1 MTIEK
6 HFAHVAEKVKEIQ
19 AWAEENRS
27 RFWFD
32 DFVHEIQE
40 QIDEVAA
47 YAGEHD
53 VPFFMSAREVADK
66 NYDDADGYSEE
77 ESSSEYYEE
86 ESSEYEEEEVEEEDS
101 EYEEEESS
109 W

>member
-6 HFAHVAEKVKEIQ
+6 HFAHVAEKVKEIE
-19 AWAEENRS
+19 AWAEGNRS
-27 RFWFD
+27 SYWFD
-32 DFVHEIQE
+32 DFVYEIQGRINE
-40 QIDEVAA
+40 VKKYADEN
-47 YAGEHD
+47 G
-53 VPFFMSAREVADK
+53 VPFFVDASDIARK
-66 NYDDADGYSEE
+66 NYDDTDGYSEE

-86 ESSEYEEEEVEEEDS
+86 ESSYYEEEEEEEDDD

>member
-6 HFAHVAEKVKEIQ
+6 HFAHVAEKVKEIE
-19 AWAEENRS
+19 AWAQENRS
-27 RFWFD
+27 SYWYD
-32 DFVHEIQE
+32 DFVY
-40 QIDEVAA
+40 QIRRRIEEVKH
-47 YAGEHD
+47 YADAEG
-53 VPFFMSAREVADK
+53 VPFFMDANEVADK

-86 ESSEYEEEEVEEEDS
+86 ESSEYEEEEEEEDDD